1 MKFTKVLKD
10 HYLEKIEKVMR
21 ENREVQVT
29 TKGTSIYSDNLVD
42 EIYNVMG
49 GEYIILAVITSETL
63 NVLNNKLAERLKDV
77 LYEINSSPEEYSRV
91 ILEGTDEERYVLMKT
106 LQDMLIEDS
115 SLYEETERIA
125 LNYTNTLMEEILILG
140 QGIEDMTVS
149 PKLMN

>member
-10 HYLEKIEKVMR
+10 HYLEKIEKVLR